1 MKITSV
7 ALPAELAERIDQAA
21 RHADRSR
28 SWIIRNLLERS
39 LTGAQRLEALEAIA
53 DAGLAD
59 YAANAT
65 PEQAP
70 NASEVIAESCAD
82 GRARLDALQKI
93 AAGKKGTR

>member
-7 ALPAELAERIDQAA
+7 SLPTELTEKIDQVA
-21 RHADRSR
+21 RDSERSR
-28 SWIIRNLLERS
+28 SFVVRKLLES
-39 LTGAQRLEALEAIA
+39 ALTGQERLDALQAIA
-53 DAGLAD
+53 DAGPAD

-65 PEQAP
+65 RERGP
-70 NASEVIAESCAD
+70 NATAVIAESCAD